1 MHKRSLGW
9 MLVATLWVGSVVLW
23 GACGPV
29 VAEETSPAPAAD
41 KPPAAAPE
49 KVPAPAADK
58 PPSAAPEKVPA
69 PAADKPPEPQPPT
82 PPKEPPPKVSA
93 QEAVAIERVEKQ
105 IASIRDKLAALQNEE
120 LEISVKTM
128 KLQLSGTQNIKD
140 MEHASDNLFKGKMD
154 GGLAEYK
161 QSLVTSIQMWQ
172 AFGEKVN
179 RLLGVAKGLDRERGR
194 TPKSVQPKIQ
204 DIFSQVEVKYRSIVL
219 KMADL
224 YEKGG
229 DYRNAWIFYRAAL
242 ELLPEKARYQDKDLV
257 QRLAVVLE
265 KLKEFRAELQLL
277 KAYAAANPTDT
288 TYAQKIEELAKK
300 YGGAT
305 GSPVE
310 TQGGSGKYSYHR

>member
-9 MLVATLWVGSVVLW
+9 VLVATLWVGGVVLW

-41 KPPAAAPE
+41 KPPAAA
-49 KVPAPAADK
+49 
-58 PPSAAPEKVPA
+58 SEKVPA

-105 IASIRDKLAALQNEE
+105 IASIRDKLASLQNEE
-120 LEISVKTM
+120 MEVSVKAQ
-128 KLQLSGTQNIKD
+128 KILLAGSEKVKD
-140 MEHASDNLFKGKMD
+140 MEHASENLSKGKMK

-161 QSLVTSIQMWQ
+161 QSLATSVQMWQ

-179 RLLGVAKGLDRERGR
+179 RLVIVAKGLDRERER
-194 TPKSVQPKIQ
+194 APKSVQPKIQ

-224 YEKGG
+224 YERGG
-229 DYRNAWIFYRAAL
+229 DYRNAVIFYQAAL
-242 ELLPEKARYQDKDLV
+242 ELLPEKERYRDKDLV
-257 QRLAVVLE
+257 QWMAGMLE
-265 KLKEFRAELQLL
+265 KLKEFRVELQLL

-288 TYAQKIEELAKK
+288 SYAQKIEELEKK

-305 GSPVE
+305 VGPAS
-310 TQGGSGKYSYHR
+310 TQGGAGKSPPRR